1 MKGNKVGTMF
11 FISILVLAGI
21 GISYAGF
28 TDSIA
33 IYGSVNTATVDI
45 ELVGWYSG
53 TWVYKIWGFTVTPI
67 PPIFDYDVYDLAN
80 EILIIRGYAGH
91 VATIADVSDWAAANG
106 GNAQLVSFSE
116 AKEGTTHDETP
127 YDVDFIYDNLFP
139 CIDFSADFIFHY
151 AGSIPAKI
159 DTAIIHSEN
168 PWLQELWAMYQDDP
182 AAGFGAYVEAY
193 RCYPWIDEETGE
205 ITGWYIDYE
214 DPVDVGYQLHYC
226 YYVYVK
232 LVIHIPQ
239 DNDYQGLK
247 GIFTAK
253 IGVIQWNDQCV
264 DNPPIVV
271 IESPEDG
278 TTVETPYVTVSGYAT
293 DDHGLFSEGYSHKWT
308 ANPTGVAISGTIP
321 MPYPTYYP
329 LSYPFT
335 LEEGWNEITFFVT
348 DDAGQYGEDSIEI
361 YFYIPPGP
369 AS

>member
-151 AGSIPAKI
+151 AGIIPAKI
-159 DTAIIHSEN
+159 DTA
-168 PWLQELWAMYQDDP
+168 
-182 AAGFGAYVEAY
+182 
-193 RCYPWIDEETGE
+193 
-205 ITGWYIDYE
+205 
-214 DPVDVGYQLHYC
+214 
-226 YYVYVK
+226 K
-232 LVIHIPQ
+232 
-239 DNDYQGLK
+239 K
-247 GIFTAK
+247 K
-253 IGVIQWNDQCV
+253 GVISFKSIHRRKDGSAILVYENLQYIRDKNAFKC
-264 DNPPIVV
+264 IVR
-271 IESPEDG
+271 ED
-278 TTVETPYVTVSGYAT
+278 
-293 DDHGLFSEGYSHKWT
+293 YSLKK
-308 ANPTGVAISGTIP
+308 SK
-321 MPYPTYYP
+321 
-329 LSYPFT
+329 
-335 LEEGWNEITFFVT
+335 
-348 DDAGQYGEDSIEI
+348 
-361 YFYIPPGP
+361 
-369 AS
+369 